1 MLIVALAKLFSGV
14 RSMDK
19 RAIAILMIILTVYLI
34 AMAILLLRERTK
46 RMLWRSTRGYKGKEK
61 LSDSLFSTV
70 YRTLKAIPFTRTYI
84 EKLSYQFRLI
94 CPCDSKIVAKTTV
107 EVCLLSLCLSLII
120 LFLIFF
126 TNPKLITLITA
137 IFGIIILNKEIVGRM
152 ANHYEIS
159 LDQEIQHLIENE
171 IHNYYVNYRVD
182 DALYHSMDH
191 LSSNMKV
198 VAEQIY
204 QLLLSDDKDVALT
217 EYYDNIPNK
226 YLREFVSLC
235 VGVAERGDQIIHG
248 KFLFIKN
255 LENLYEQLE
264 IEIDKLQRLKMEF
277 TGVMVV
283 VILPIFCINIVKWF
297 CISIKSNMDAFYYGK
312 EGFLLDVGLLVITS
326 VIYTVMHKS
335 SEYRSFHLSNYKY
348 LYALDRIPL
357 IKRAMNNYCEKYAT
371 KVERLKRQL
380 KNNGYNIR
388 ARHFILRSYLISGCI
403 FLICICISLYLNWSG
418 REKLLVA
425 DEENISTISAV
436 ADESQYVEMRDVI
449 EAYTSKLISQKQG
462 MNDITEGE
470 LLNQLREEQTFSN
483 TLIYEALAE
492 EIMRRVTRY
501 KAQHFG
507 IWDMIF
513 SLIVCI
519 AAFYTPDLLVK
530 FSSRVSK
537 DAMEDEVNQ
546 FNALISML
554 LYDKSMTIKQILI
567 EMESYAV
574 VFKQSIKT
582 CINEFNSGDMIALHQ
597 LKEDEPYPPLNRII
611 DNLMRCDDMPMH
623 EAFHEVDMEREGYL
637 SRRRLAN
644 EKSIKRRA
652 NRAYLLAAV
661 PLILLFAYGV
671 VPTLV
676 SSMNEISQTLEMLGT
691 VW

>member
-1 MLIVALAKLFSGV
+1 MLIVALAKLFSRV

-19 RAIAILMIILTVYLI
+19 RAIAILLIILTVYLI

-46 RMLWRSTRGYKGKEK
+46 RMLWRSTRGYKGKEN
-61 LSDSLFSTV
+61 LSDSLFSPV
-70 YRTLKAIPFTRTYI
+70 YRTLKAIPFTRTYM

-107 EVCLLSLCLSLII
+107 EACLLSFCLSLII

-137 IFGIIILNKEIVGRM
+137 VFGIIILNKEIVGRM
-152 ANHYEIS
+152 ANHYEIT

-204 QLLLSDDKDVALT
+204 QLLLSDDKEAALT

-235 VGVAERGDQIIHG
+235 VGIAERGDQIIHG

-312 EGFLLDVGLLVITS
+312 EGFLLDIALLVITS
-326 VIYTVMHKS
+326 VVYTVMHKS

-348 LYALDRIPL
+348 LYAIDRIPF

-371 KVERLKRQL
+371 RVERLKRRL

-388 ARHFILRSYLISGCI
+388 ARHFILRSYLIAGCI

-418 REKLLVA
+418 REKLLVV
-425 DEENISTISAV
+425 DEEYISTITSA
-436 ADESQYVEMRDVI
+436 ADESQYSEMRAVI
-449 EAYTSKLISQKQG
+449 EDYTSKLISQKQG
-462 MNDITEGE
+462 INDITEEE
-470 LLNQLREEQTFSN
+470 LLKQLRVEQTFPN
-483 TLIYEALAE
+483 TMIYEALAE
-492 EIMRRVTRY
+492 EIMRRISRY

-530 FSSRVSK
+530 YSSRVSK

-582 CINEFNSGDMIALHQ
+582 CINEFNSGDMMALHQ

-611 DNLMRCDDMPMH
+611 DNLIRCDDIPMH
-623 EAFHEVDMEREGYL
+623 EAFHEIDMEREGYL
-637 SRRRLAN
+637 SKRRLAN

-671 VPTLV
+671 IPTLV